1 MKIFWEIGLQ
11 AVEILTL
18 IFGILGMT
26 FSLLLLYSPAAVKNL
41 SGVFNRSLNLDR
53 KLAFLDKSVRTEQL
67 FYSHPFVVGACLV
80 AGSLFA
86 LVFFFFKLDIVQFS
100 RIVFGAPRTTVGVEM
115 LFEFLVLIGKTA
127 CVIGLC
133 LGVVLLVA
141 PQRLRR
147 FESKMNSW
155 FETGP
160 LLERLEKPRD
170 NFDTFLFRHPVFFGA
185 LGAAVSCLLIIL
197 SVLNLLR

>member
-41 SGVFNRSLNLDR
+41 SSVFNRSVNLER
-53 KLAFLDKSVRTEQL
+53 RLSFLDKSVRTEQL
-67 FYSHPFVVGACLV
+67 FYSHPVVIGSCLV

-86 LVFFFFKLDIVQFS
+86 LVFFFFKLDIAQFS
-100 RIVFGAPRTTVGVEM
+100 RIVFASSSTSVGMEI
-115 LFEFLVLIGKTA
+115 LFDFLVLVGKTA

-133 LGVVLLVA
+133 LGFLLLVA

-147 FESKMNSW
+147 WEGKLNSW

-160 LLERLEKPRD
+160 LVEKLEKPRD
-170 NFDTFLFRHPVFFGA
+170 HFDTFLFRHPVFFGV
-185 LGAAVSCLLIIL
+185 LGGAVSCLLIIL